1 MCYVTVWTPVLSMP
15 RLSDRG
21 RHYVLAW
28 SLSPSPVLID
38 VSAVPCPSKPLY
50 FASLGVLSLHPGS
63 QDGKEITTGNQT
75 QWVRLKLK
83 LSHRFCL
90 PWDVVGYEREVL
102 VSSAQLQGPVRGN
115 TTGSG
120 AGSMMATGR

>member
-1 MCYVTVWTPVLSMP
+1 MSLWFPVP
-15 RLSDRG
+15 
-21 RHYVLAW
+21 
-28 SLSPSPVLID
+28 PN
-38 VSAVPCPSKPLY
+38 PCILLP
-50 FASLGVLSLHPGS
+50 LGVLSLHPGS

-120 AGSMMATGR
+120 AGSTMATGR